1 MIMPTEKQWEAP
13 AGFNRGTVK
22 PEPKEE
28 KLPQFGITEAPKD
41 HPDNTSG
48 TMKVIME

>member
-1 MIMPTEKQWEAP
+1 MSIITEKEQI
-13 AGFNRGTVK
+13 K
-22 PEPKEE
+22 KDDE
-28 KLPQFGITEAPKD
+28 KKGFGITEAPKE